1 MYEHLLVDYVR
12 RSSAG
17 IRFKLLA
24 LREIFPTDRAVIN
37 TDYISA
43 LYQCPTHH
51 VSWESPYRLLGM

>member
-12 RSSAG
+12 RSSVG

-24 LREIFPTDRAVIN
+24 LREIN